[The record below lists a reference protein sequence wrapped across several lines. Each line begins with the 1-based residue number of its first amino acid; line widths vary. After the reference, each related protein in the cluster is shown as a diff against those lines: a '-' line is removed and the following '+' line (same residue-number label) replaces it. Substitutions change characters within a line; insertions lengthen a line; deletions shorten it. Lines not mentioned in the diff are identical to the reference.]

1 MNPHTHRTDATHP
14 ARADRR
20 AGFTLIEI
28 IVTVMLVAL
37 VGAMMLSVSGTALR
51 GSAESLARA
60 TAQAQ
65 LTDII
70 ESMTS
75 DYRALYATA
84 NDPITTIMG
93 RIGTAGSTQSNNR
106 YTTGSYTVVVNRR
119 IRFVGTA
126 PNFTE
131 QADSSGDMLRVTI
144 EVEGSTATTLF
155 SR

>member
-1 MNPHTHRTDATHP
+1 MNRPTHRTDATP
-14 ARADRR
+14 PMRTDRR

-28 IVTVMLVAL
+28 IVTVVLVAL
-37 VGAMMLSVSGTALR
+37 VGLMMISVSGTALR
-51 GSAESLARA
+51 GSAESLART

-70 ESMTS
+70 ESMTA
-75 DYRALYATA
+75 DYRKLYATA
-84 NDPITTIMG
+84 NDPISSIMG
-93 RIGTAGSTQSNNR
+93 RIGTAGSIQTNNR
-106 YTTGSYTVVVNRR
+106 YTTGSYTVQVNRR
-119 IRFVGTA
+119 IRFTGSA

-144 EVEGSTATTLF
+144 EVDGSTATTLF